1 MQILQYLEHTLL
13 KNYCC
18 SSEIPIQL
26 SVLCF
31 RLLNLPTPD
40 MVKEPPVIQSAK
52 ARNEAEILK
61 NQSHPQT
68 VSLLGRQARE
78 KVFQQ

>member
-31 RLLNLPTPD
+31 RLLNLPTSD
-40 MVKEPPVIQSAK
+40 TGKERPVYGMPRPETKQK
-52 ARNEAEILK
+52 Y
-61 NQSHPQT
+61 
-68 VSLLGRQARE
+68 
-78 KVFQQ
+78 